1 MKILNRL
8 LLKSFIGPFVA
19 TFCISIF
26 VLLMQFLWVYIDDLV
41 GKGLS
46 NVVLLKFLFYVCITL
61 FPLALPLS
69 MLLSSLMTF
78 GNLAENYELVAMKS
92 AGLSLTKIMRPLTIT
107 SIVISA
113 MAFVFSNNVL
123 PWANLKMQSMLFDIT
138 HSKPAFRLKE
148 GIFSNGMSGFSIR
161 VSKKTPDGNG
171 LKDVM
176 IYDHKTVM
184 GNCKVVYAD
193 SGRME
198 MIENKRILIL
208 TLYDGASYEE
218 KLSSDEE
225 LKSRPLLRN
234 QFKKEIIRFDLSD
247 LKMNKTDEAL
257 FKSNYQMLT
266 LAQLKIALDSMR
278 KKTFEKSNEVSF
290 QLSSNHYS
298 KSRLYIQRE
307 KLQKSAQPQ
316 EASLSFFGQLPAV
329 QKARVLQSAMVLA
342 RNADAYVEASGKD
355 RENDELSLRKYE
367 VERHKKFTLS
377 IACAILFFIGAPLGA
392 IIKKGGLGMP
402 VVISVVFFILFYI
415 LSVTGEKLVKE
426 GSLEPIIG
434 MWMAPLTLLPIGI
447 ILTRKATKD
456 I

>member
-1 MKILNRL
+1 
-8 LLKSFIGPFVA
+8 
-19 TFCISIF
+19 
-26 VLLMQFLWVYIDDLV
+26 
-41 GKGLS
+41 
-46 NVVLLKFLFYVCITL
+46 
-61 FPLALPLS
+61 
-69 MLLSSLMTF
+69 
-78 GNLAENYELVAMKS
+78 
-92 AGLSLTKIMRPLTIT
+92 
-107 SIVISA
+107 
-113 MAFVFSNNVL
+113 
-123 PWANLKMQSMLFDIT
+123 
-138 HSKPAFRLKE
+138 
-148 GIFSNGMSGFSIR
+148 MSGFSIR

-342 RNADAYVEASGKD
+342 RNADAYV
-355 RENDELSLRKYE
+355 
-367 VERHKKFTLS
+367 
-377 IACAILFFIGAPLGA
+377 
-392 IIKKGGLGMP
+392 
-402 VVISVVFFILFYI
+402 
-415 LSVTGEKLVKE
+415 
-426 GSLEPIIG
+426 
-434 MWMAPLTLLPIGI
+434 
-447 ILTRKATKD
+447 
-456 I
+456 

>member
-1 MKILNRL
+1 
-8 LLKSFIGPFVA
+8 
-19 TFCISIF
+19 
-26 VLLMQFLWVYIDDLV
+26 
-41 GKGLS
+41 
-46 NVVLLKFLFYVCITL
+46 
-61 FPLALPLS
+61 
-69 MLLSSLMTF
+69 
-78 GNLAENYELVAMKS
+78 
-92 AGLSLTKIMRPLTIT
+92 
-107 SIVISA
+107 
-113 MAFVFSNNVL
+113 
-123 PWANLKMQSMLFDIT
+123 
-138 HSKPAFRLKE
+138 
-148 GIFSNGMSGFSIR
+148 
-161 VSKKTPDGNG
+161 
-171 LKDVM
+171 M

>member
-8 LLKSFIGPFVA
+8 LLKSFVAPFVA

-46 NVVLLKFLFYVCITL
+46 YYVLFKFLFFVCITL

-92 AGLSLTKIMRPLTIT
+92 AGLSLHKIMRPLTIT
-107 SIVISA
+107 SIVISL

-138 HSKPAFRLKE
+138 HSKPALRIKE
-148 GIFSNGMSGFSIR
+148 GIFSNGMSGYSIR

-193 SGRME
+193 SGRMQ

-208 TLYDGASYEE
+208 TLYNGASYEE
-218 KLSSDEE
+218 KLNTAEE
-225 LKSRPLLRN
+225 MRTRPLLRN
-234 QFKKEIIRFDLSD
+234 QFKQEIIRFDLSD

-257 FKSNYQMLT
+257 FKTNYQMLT
-266 LAQLKIALDSMR
+266 LSQLKAALDSMH
-278 KKTFEKSNEVSF
+278 KKNLQKSNETAF

-298 KSRLYIQRE
+298 KARLYLDRATHTTTTKVDSSTHYFI
-307 KLQKSAQPQ
+307 
-316 EASLSFFGQLPAV
+316 QLPAV
-329 QKARVLQSAMVLA
+329 QKARILQSAILLA
-342 RNADAYVEASGKD
+342 RNANAFIEATGKD
-355 RENDELSLRKYE
+355 HENDELMMRKYE

-426 GSLEPIIG
+426 GTLEPAIG
-434 MWMAPLTLLPIGI
+434 MWIAPLTLLPIGI
-447 ILTRKATKD
+447 LLTRKATAD